1 MQYALAK
8 RADAYGPGAID
19 NLQEA
24 LPEGTPRWA
33 TFNVEGTI
41 RVTDDLEFR
50 VSALNLL
57 DVHYRTFGSGMSAP
71 GRNLRVTLSTRF

>member
-1 MQYALAK
+1 MS
-8 RADAYGPGAID
+8 PGATD
-19 NLQEA
+19 SLQA

-57 DVHYRTFGSGMSAP
+57 DVHYTFGSSMSAP
-71 GRNLRVTLSTRF
+71 GRNLHVTLSTRF